1 LLEIQA
7 LLLHSGSGEV
17 IWTKDWRKSDGL
29 QNPERALD
37 KTFFLVCL
45 AIAAGILVI
54 FARKEDPAQAIS
66 AEQ

>member
-1 LLEIQA
+1 LLEVQA
-7 LLLHSGSGEV
+7 LLVHSGSGEV

-45 AIAAGILVI
+45 AFAAGILVI